1 MKAKKYQGGGKMK
14 EMKKKDPSRLH
25 TSKASRDRESYK
37 RDVREGYAP
46 LPFAGGLPKRMTD
59 AEDRAA
65 TKKEREKGKKLRYE
79 NGGKYP
85 KGLKKSKDDNKRMID
100 RDSVKKKKRKVVPF
114 LSKKG
119 SNRKMK

>member
-14 EMKKKDPSRLH
+14 EMEKKDPSRLH

-46 LPFAGGLPKRMTD
+46 PPFAGGLPKRMTD

-65 TKKEREKGKKLRYE
+65 TEKEREKGKKLRYE
-79 NGGKYP
+79 NGGKFP
-85 KGLKKSKDDNKRMID
+85 KGLKKSPNDNKKMVD
-100 RDSVKKKKRKVVPF
+100 MENLKKKRKVVPF